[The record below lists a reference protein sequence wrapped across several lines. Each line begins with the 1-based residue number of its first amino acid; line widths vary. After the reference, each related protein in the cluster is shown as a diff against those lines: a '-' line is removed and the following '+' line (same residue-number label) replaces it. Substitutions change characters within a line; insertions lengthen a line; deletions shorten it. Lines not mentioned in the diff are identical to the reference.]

1 MAKFLFKKER
11 DLAMIRIQL
20 KEETKNALQKIK
32 KTRSKH
38 SERALYVLLSAAGMK
53 VKSIAEKL
61 DRHEHT
67 VRSWLKAYIVHGING
82 LISKSPPGR
91 TRIKGALVEEEIEK
105 ILVRTPREFGYQ
117 EEGWTVRIVIDY
129 LFQKKITVKE
139 DTVRRALQKKNWVYK
154 RFAKTVPQNAPTKE
168 EKQKRIG
175 KLIEKVE
182 TDKPDEIFFVDES
195 NFRAGAYVQ
204 RGWFKKGE
212 KKKPRVP

>member
-1 MAKFLFKKER
+1 
-11 DLAMIRIQL
+11 MIKIQL
-20 KEETKNALQKIK
+20 EEEARNALQKIK
-32 KTRSKH
+32 NTRSKH
-38 SERALYVLLSAAGMK
+38 SERALYVLLSVAGMK

-67 VRSWLKAYIVHGING
+67 VRTWLKAYIVHGING

-105 ILVRTPREFGYQ
+105 ILVKSPREFGYQ

-129 LFQKKITVKE
+129 LFQKKINVKE

-154 RFAKTVPQNAPTKE
+154 RFSKSVPQNAPTKE
-168 EKQKRIG
+168 EKQKLVG

-182 TDKPDEIFFVDES
+182 ADKPDEIFFVDES
-195 NFRAGAYVQ
+195 NFRAGPYVQ
-204 RGWFKKGE
+204 RGWFKKRE
-212 KKKPRVP
+212 KKKPPVQ